1 MSEPSEQQEQ
11 EKKKPNI
18 IHRDLSWLDFNAR
31 VLEEAVDHANPLL
44 ERLKFAGIFVSNL
57 DEFFMVRVADLKRI
71 IDSGYNRMDVYGYY
85 PHEVYGEI
93 RTRVE
98 ELVKKLY
105 DIHSSKLLKD
115 LEKHHIHLKT
125 FEELSNDQK
134 KFVKRYFDGTVFPV
148 MTPMAVDQGHPFP
161 VLPSKTIAFAVNI
174 HRNEDLHLAILP
186 IPANLGRVLKLPSE
200 KDSYDFILLDE
211 VIKEHMKIF
220 FKGYKIQCCS
230 LFRVIRDSEV
240 SVEDEDAPNLL
251 KAMEDE
257 LKKRRKAKAVH
268 LEIEKNCAPELLGVL
283 CEGIGFPKEDVAFI
297 NGTLDLTY
305 LMNLAGL
312 VELPQLAYR
321 SFVAAKVPYDNIFDK
336 IKEGDFILHLPYQS
350 FHPVADLIQCA
361 AKDEGVLAI
370 KMTLY
375 RTNEDSAI
383 INALKQAAKNRK
395 QVTVLVEIKARFDE
409 EKNIVWVRELEQSG
423 CHVIYGIPGLK
434 IHSKL
439 TLIVRKEEGRIR
451 RYIHLSTGNYNEKT
465 ARQYTDIGYFTSN
478 DDFGRDISDVFNV
491 MTGYSMPS
499 QWKRIVS
506 SPNDLRKYFFDL
518 VDNEISSQKK
528 NKNGFIF
535 AKMNSLEDPKIIEK
549 LYEASN
555 AGVKI
560 RLLVRGICCLVP
572 GVAGV
577 SENIEVRSVV
587 GRFLE
592 HSRIYI
598 FNNNSNT
605 RVFIASADWM
615 QRNFDRRIELMF
627 EIYKQDIKEQLS
639 SILETYWKDN
649 TKARVLSPDKTYAYY
664 KGGDE
669 RFNAQEFFIHHHA

>member
-1 MSEPSEQQEQ
+1 MSEEQP
-11 EKKKPNI
+11 EKQNKLNI

-31 VLEEAVDHANPLL
+31 VLEEATDHANPLL
-44 ERLKFAGIFVSNL
+44 ERLKFAAIFVGNL

-71 IDSGYNRMDVYGYY
+71 IDSGYNRIDAYGYY
-85 PHEVYGEI
+85 PHEIYSEI
-93 RTRVE
+93 RLRVD

-105 DIHSSKLLKD
+105 DIHSGKILRD
-115 LEKHHIHLKT
+115 LEKHNVRLKV

-134 KFVKRYFDGTVFPV
+134 KFVKRYFDATIFPII
-148 MTPMAVDQGHPFP
+148 TPMAVDQGHPFP
-161 VLPSKTIAFAVNI
+161 VLPSKTIAFAVSVN
-174 HRNEDLHLAILP
+174 RDDELHLAILP
-186 IPANLGRVLKLPSE
+186 IPANLGRVIKLPSE
-200 KDSYDFILLDE
+200 KDSSDFILLDE
-211 VIKEHMKIF
+211 VIKEQMKIF
-220 FKGYKIQCCS
+220 FKGYKIQGFS

-240 SVEDEDAPNLL
+240 SPGDEDAPNLL
-251 KAMEDE
+251 KAMENE
-257 LKKRRKAKAVH
+257 LKKRSKAKPVY
-268 LEIEKNCAPELLGVL
+268 LEIEKSCAPELLEAL
-283 CEGIGFPKEDVAFI
+283 CQGIGFPKEEVMFI
-297 NGTLDLTY
+297 NGTLDLAY
-305 LMNLAGL
+305 LMNLSGM
-312 VELPQLAYR
+312 VELPQLAFR
-321 SFVAAKVPYDNIFDK
+321 SFVAAKSVYENIFDK
-336 IKEGDFILHLPYQS
+336 IKEGDFIIHLPYQS
-350 FHPVADLIQCA
+350 FHPVADLIQSA

-375 RTNEDSAI
+375 RANEDSTI
-383 INALKQAAKNRK
+383 INALKQAAKNKK

-409 EKNIVWVRELEQSG
+409 EKNILWVRELEQSG

-439 TLIVRKEEGRIR
+439 TLIVRKEDGRIR

-465 ARQYTDIGYFTSN
+465 ARQYTDIGYFTCN

-499 QWKRIVS
+499 PWKRIVS
-506 SPNDLRKYFFDL
+506 SPNDLRKHFFDL
-518 VDNEISSQKK
+518 IDNEIAFQKK
-528 NKNGFIF
+528 NKNGLVF

-549 LYEASN
+549 LYEASC

-572 GVAGV
+572 GVTGL

-592 HSRIYI
+592 HSRLYL
-598 FNNNSNT
+598 FNNNSNA
-605 RVFIASADWM
+605 RVFMASADWM

-627 EIYKQDIKEQLS
+627 EVYKQDIKEQLN

-649 TKARVLSPDKTYAYY
+649 TKARILSPEKTYAYY
-664 KGGDE
+664 KNGED
-669 RFNAQEFFIHHHA
+669 RFNAQEFFINHYA

>member
-1 MSEPSEQQEQ
+1 MTEE
-11 EKKKPNI
+11 EKTDRPHI
-18 IHRDLSWLDFNAR
+18 IHRDLSWLAFNAR
-31 VLEEAVDHANPLL
+31 VLEEAVDHANPLV
-44 ERLKFAGIFVSNL
+44 ERLKFASIFVSNL

-71 IDSGYNRMDVYGYY
+71 IDSGYNRKDVYGYY
-85 PHEVYGEI
+85 PGEVYSEI
-93 RTRVE
+93 RAKAD

-105 DIHSSKLLKD
+105 DIYSGRILRD
-115 LEKHHIHLKT
+115 LEKHDIRLKT

-134 KFVKRYFDGTVFPV
+134 KFVKRYFDATVFPIV
-148 MTPMAVDQGHPFP
+148 TPMAVDQGHPFP
-161 VLPSKTIAFAVNI
+161 VLPSKTIAFAVSVN
-174 HRNEDLHLAILP
+174 RNDELHLAIVP

-200 KDSYDFILLDE
+200 KDTNEFILLDE
-211 VIKEHMKIF
+211 IIKEHMKIF
-220 FKGYKIQCCS
+220 FKGYRIQGFS

-240 SVEDEDAPNLL
+240 SLEDDDAPNLL
-251 KAMEDE
+251 KAMENE
-257 LKKRRKAKAVH
+257 LKKRSKARPVY
-268 LEIEKNCAPELLGVL
+268 LEIEKSCAPELLEAL
-283 CEGIGFPKEDVAFI
+283 CLGIDFKKEEVSFI
-297 NGTLDLTY
+297 DGTLDLTY
-305 LMNLAGL
+305 LMTLASL
-312 VELPQLAYR
+312 LDMPQLSYR
-321 SFVAAKVPYDNIFDK
+321 SFVPSKTAYENIFDK
-336 IKEGDFILHLPYQS
+336 IKEGDFMLHMPYQS
-350 FHPVADLIQCA
+350 FHPVVDLIQTA
-361 AKDEGVLAI
+361 AKDDGVLAI

-383 INALKQAAKNRK
+383 INALKQAAKNKK

-409 EKNIVWVRELEQSG
+409 EKNIGWVRELEHSG

-465 ARQYTDIGYFTSN
+465 AKLYTDIGYFTCN

-499 QWKRIVS
+499 LWKRIVS
-506 SPNDLRKYFFDL
+506 SPNDLRKHFFDL
-518 VDNEISSQKK
+518 IDNEIAFQKK
-528 NKNGFIF
+528 NKNGMIF

-549 LYEASN
+549 LYEASR

-572 GVAGV
+572 GIPDV

-592 HSRIYI
+592 HSRIYL
-598 FNNNSNT
+598 FNNNANP
-605 RVFIASADWM
+605 RVFLASADWM

-627 EIYKQDIKEQLS
+627 EIYKQDISEHLNL
-639 SILETYWKDN
+639 ILEFYWRDN
-649 TKARVLSPDKTYAYY
+649 NKARSLSKDQTYSYY
-664 KGGDE
+664 KNSE
-669 RFNAQEFFIHHHA
+669 EKFNAQEFFINHYI